1 MDNGE
6 HRRKLTVELLE
17 QAARLLDCVE
27 YLLSK
32 AVVAVGDETGTDRI
46 YSLNCDAEELETAM
60 REQIERMKRI
70 GTLAT

>member
-1 MDNGE
+1 MDKNE
-6 HRRKLTVELLE
+6 QRRKTAVELLE
-17 QAARLLDCVE
+17 HAARLLDCVE

-32 AVVAVGDETGTDRI
+32 AVVAVGDESAIDRI
-46 YSLNCDAEELETAM
+46 YSFNCEAEELETAM